1 MKVAVCDDNREFCEK
16 ERTTIKDVFKQ
27 YFQGEDCQVDIYNDG
42 QTIISNYSDN
52 AYDMVFLDLELGD
65 ENGFDIA
72 EQIVLMNNDAIIIFV
87 TSHENLVYEAFR
99 FRPLGYIVKDRFDR
113 EFTRMM
119 VKIVDKLIKM
129 RQVIELG
136 GEKFYVDRVVSI
148 ATQKRKICVKSLK
161 GEILL
166 ADSYTRHV
174 AELEKYGFVQSSK
187 GVLINMKYIKSID
200 EDNDVF
206 VMYNNERVP
215 ISRRRKKDVI
225 EEYRKFMFDNNRKET
240 GRMDINNKVLTSLI
254 LRVKN
259 KGVIFIMDKISKLMG
274 DNIIH
279 AIKMVLLVG
288 AGAAVYIMTYYGINS
303 WVIMELM
310 IIIAILIVQY
320 IEQITIKVMLE
331 ISLINCIGIAIL
343 SANQADIIA
352 ICIVYL
358 IVELYMFVV
367 YLSAVIIKYRELD
380 NLEMMFIQICVSSV
394 LAGLFFGTG
403 IYDTYNY
410 GVETAGILIVTVL
423 TFEIIGH
430 WMQDFFNRTEE
441 INKRIEYANEQ
452 FEVERVQKM
461 YEESRKLRHDLKQ
474 CLTSAIGYMDDN
486 NYDKAEDFLKN
497 IMSEKINSYAYRKYC
512 DNRTLNY
519 ILNDKND
526 KCEKQNIAFTCMVLG
541 QVGLID
547 DIDMCILAGNV
558 IDNAIEAAAKC
569 SDPYV
574 NVEITSRG
582 GIFMDVENPV
592 KETFL
597 NRKNPF
603 LTTKLDKNNH
613 GIGTKSIRDIVAKYN
628 GEIRYE
634 EKEGKVTCHIFL
646 STKYVKKDKE

>member
-1 MKVAVCDDNREFCEK
+1 MM
-16 ERTTIKDVFKQ
+16 
-27 YFQGEDCQVDIYNDG
+27 DIINIVL
-42 QTIISNYSDN
+42 TC
-52 AYDMVFLDLELGD
+52 VFLC
-65 ENGFDIA
+65 
-72 EQIVLMNNDAIIIFV
+72 VMN
-87 TSHENLVYEAFR
+87 T
-99 FRPLGYIVKDRFDR
+99 
-113 EFTRMM
+113 
-119 VKIVDKLIKM
+119 
-129 RQVIELG
+129 
-136 GEKFYVDRVVSI
+136 
-148 ATQKRKICVKSLK
+148 
-161 GEILL
+161 
-166 ADSYTRHV
+166 
-174 AELEKYGFVQSSK
+174 
-187 GVLINMKYIKSID
+187 
-200 EDNDVF
+200 
-206 VMYNNERVP
+206 
-215 ISRRRKKDVI
+215 
-225 EEYRKFMFDNNRKET
+225 
-240 GRMDINNKVLTSLI
+240 
-254 LRVKN
+254 
-259 KGVIFIMDKISKLMG
+259 GVIFIMDKIRKLTG

-279 AIKMVLLVG
+279 VIKMVLLVG
-288 AGAAVYIMTYYGINS
+288 AGAAVYIMTYYGINP

-320 IEQITIKVMLE
+320 IEQITIKVILE

-352 ICIVYL
+352 ICIIYL

-367 YLSAVIIKYRELD
+367 YLSAVIIKYWELD

-519 ILNDKND
+519 ILNDKSD

-613 GIGTKSIRDIVAKYN
+613 GI
-628 GEIRYE
+628 
-634 EKEGKVTCHIFL
+634 
-646 STKYVKKDKE
+646 VKKIKKKMLKKCMGRHCGIPAFDGCIGWHL

>member
-1 MKVAVCDDNREFCEK
+1 
-16 ERTTIKDVFKQ
+16 
-27 YFQGEDCQVDIYNDG
+27 
-42 QTIISNYSDN
+42 
-52 AYDMVFLDLELGD
+52 
-65 ENGFDIA
+65 
-72 EQIVLMNNDAIIIFV
+72 
-87 TSHENLVYEAFR
+87 
-99 FRPLGYIVKDRFDR
+99 
-113 EFTRMM
+113 
-119 VKIVDKLIKM
+119 
-129 RQVIELG
+129 
-136 GEKFYVDRVVSI
+136 
-148 ATQKRKICVKSLK
+148 
-161 GEILL
+161 
-166 ADSYTRHV
+166 
-174 AELEKYGFVQSSK
+174 
-187 GVLINMKYIKSID
+187 
-200 EDNDVF
+200 
-206 VMYNNERVP
+206 
-215 ISRRRKKDVI
+215 
-225 EEYRKFMFDNNRKET
+225 
-240 GRMDINNKVLTSLI
+240 
-254 LRVKN
+254 
-259 KGVIFIMDKISKLMG
+259 
-274 DNIIH
+274 
-279 AIKMVLLVG
+279 MVLLVG
-288 AGAAVYIMTYYGINS
+288 AGAAVYIMTYYGINP

-320 IEQITIKVMLE
+320 IEQITIKVILE

-352 ICIVYL
+352 ICIIYL

-367 YLSAVIIKYRELD
+367 YLSAVIIKYWELD
-380 NLEMMFIQICVSSV
+380 NL
-394 LAGLFFGTG
+394 
-403 IYDTYNY
+403 
-410 GVETAGILIVTVL
+410 
-423 TFEIIGH
+423 EIIGH

-634 EKEGKVTCHIFL
+634 EKNGKVTCHIFL
-646 STKYVKKDKE
+646 STKYVKKDKD

>member
-1 MKVAVCDDNREFCEK
+1 MM
-16 ERTTIKDVFKQ
+16 
-27 YFQGEDCQVDIYNDG
+27 DIINIVL
-42 QTIISNYSDN
+42 TC
-52 AYDMVFLDLELGD
+52 VFLC
-65 ENGFDIA
+65 
-72 EQIVLMNNDAIIIFV
+72 VMN
-87 TSHENLVYEAFR
+87 T
-99 FRPLGYIVKDRFDR
+99 
-113 EFTRMM
+113 
-119 VKIVDKLIKM
+119 
-129 RQVIELG
+129 
-136 GEKFYVDRVVSI
+136 
-148 ATQKRKICVKSLK
+148 
-161 GEILL
+161 
-166 ADSYTRHV
+166 
-174 AELEKYGFVQSSK
+174 
-187 GVLINMKYIKSID
+187 
-200 EDNDVF
+200 
-206 VMYNNERVP
+206 
-215 ISRRRKKDVI
+215 
-225 EEYRKFMFDNNRKET
+225 
-240 GRMDINNKVLTSLI
+240 
-254 LRVKN
+254 
-259 KGVIFIMDKISKLMG
+259 GVIFIMDKISKLMG

-441 INKRIEYANEQ
+441 INKRTEYANEQ

-519 ILNDKND
+519 ILNDKN
-526 KCEKQNIAFTCMVLG
+526 
-541 QVGLID
+541 
-547 DIDMCILAGNV
+547 DMCILAGNV

>member
-1 MKVAVCDDNREFCEK
+1 MM
-16 ERTTIKDVFKQ
+16 
-27 YFQGEDCQVDIYNDG
+27 DIINIVL
-42 QTIISNYSDN
+42 TC
-52 AYDMVFLDLELGD
+52 VFLC
-65 ENGFDIA
+65 
-72 EQIVLMNNDAIIIFV
+72 VMN
-87 TSHENLVYEAFR
+87 T
-99 FRPLGYIVKDRFDR
+99 
-113 EFTRMM
+113 
-119 VKIVDKLIKM
+119 
-129 RQVIELG
+129 
-136 GEKFYVDRVVSI
+136 
-148 ATQKRKICVKSLK
+148 
-161 GEILL
+161 
-166 ADSYTRHV
+166 
-174 AELEKYGFVQSSK
+174 
-187 GVLINMKYIKSID
+187 
-200 EDNDVF
+200 
-206 VMYNNERVP
+206 
-215 ISRRRKKDVI
+215 
-225 EEYRKFMFDNNRKET
+225 
-240 GRMDINNKVLTSLI
+240 
-254 LRVKN
+254 
-259 KGVIFIMDKISKLMG
+259 GVIFIMDKIRKLTG

-279 AIKMVLLVG
+279 VIKMVLLVG
-288 AGAAVYIMTYYGINS
+288 AGAAVYIMTYYGINP

-320 IEQITIKVMLE
+320 IEQITIKVLLE

-526 KCEKQNIAFTCMVLG
+526 KCE
-541 QVGLID
+541 
-547 DIDMCILAGNV
+547 
-558 IDNAIEAAAKC
+558 
-569 SDPYV
+569 
-574 NVEITSRG
+574 SR
-582 GIFMDVENPV
+582 I
-592 KETFL
+592 
-597 NRKNPF
+597 
-603 LTTKLDKNNH
+603 
-613 GIGTKSIRDIVAKYN
+613 
-628 GEIRYE
+628 
-634 EKEGKVTCHIFL
+634 
-646 STKYVKKDKE
+646 

>member
-1 MKVAVCDDNREFCEK
+1 MM
-16 ERTTIKDVFKQ
+16 
-27 YFQGEDCQVDIYNDG
+27 DIINIVL
-42 QTIISNYSDN
+42 TC
-52 AYDMVFLDLELGD
+52 VFLC
-65 ENGFDIA
+65 
-72 EQIVLMNNDAIIIFV
+72 VMN
-87 TSHENLVYEAFR
+87 T
-99 FRPLGYIVKDRFDR
+99 
-113 EFTRMM
+113 
-119 VKIVDKLIKM
+119 
-129 RQVIELG
+129 
-136 GEKFYVDRVVSI
+136 
-148 ATQKRKICVKSLK
+148 
-161 GEILL
+161 
-166 ADSYTRHV
+166 
-174 AELEKYGFVQSSK
+174 
-187 GVLINMKYIKSID
+187 
-200 EDNDVF
+200 
-206 VMYNNERVP
+206 
-215 ISRRRKKDVI
+215 
-225 EEYRKFMFDNNRKET
+225 
-240 GRMDINNKVLTSLI
+240 
-254 LRVKN
+254 
-259 KGVIFIMDKISKLMG
+259 GVIFIMDKISKLMG

-613 GIGTKSIRDIVAKYN
+613 GIGTKSRRDIVAKYN